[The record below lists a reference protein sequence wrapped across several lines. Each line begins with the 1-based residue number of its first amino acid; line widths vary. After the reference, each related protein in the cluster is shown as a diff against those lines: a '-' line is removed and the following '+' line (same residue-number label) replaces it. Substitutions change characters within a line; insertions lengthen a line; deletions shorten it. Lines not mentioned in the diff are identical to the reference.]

1 VVEPRHIAD
10 RDELTALWD
19 AVEAGGQVEGRVE

>member
-19 AVEAGGQVEGRVE
+19 VVEAGGQVE